1 MGISLGA
8 STVIFAASH
17 EPTIK
22 AIWAESSLAIFD
34 MILSDE
40 ISRYGFPNIFGPVVS
55 LFGQFLT
62 GIDPSDLN
70 PAYAL
75 KKYPELGE
83 LFGLKLD
90 CVDETQVDKTQVKEK
105 TKTRKKKSK
114 KKRRGRKKH

>member
-1 MGISLGA
+1 MEKRRLY
-8 STVIFAASH
+8 FH
-17 EPTIK
+17 LFNDPTSKRAKRIQEVKEKEWGEHMRLLIK
-22 AIWAESSLAIFD
+22 VNLLKKD
-34 MILSDE
+34 
-40 ISRYGFPNIFGPVVS
+40 
-55 LFGQFLT
+55 
-62 GIDPSDLN
+62 